1 MGLYVEGMLF
11 TGVLVE
17 WKITKRKKGK
27 DHKKVKEKALGQLV
41 VKERNGGR
49 MVVGG
54 QEGDNKNR

>member
-1 MGLYVEGMLF
+1 MF